1 MNHLIKEIVM
11 TRKMILIVLIL
22 GISIYPAFAQIEEH
36 LENLEGPF
44 ESPQEVT
51 ETCLMCH
58 EDAGEDI
65 LHTQHWNWLGDEF
78 KIPGDDTRRTGKQII
93 TRSEKKSTLK
103 RW

>member
-1 MNHLIKEIVM
+1 M

-44 ESPQEVT
+44 ESPQKVT
-51 ETCLMCH
+51 ETCLTCH